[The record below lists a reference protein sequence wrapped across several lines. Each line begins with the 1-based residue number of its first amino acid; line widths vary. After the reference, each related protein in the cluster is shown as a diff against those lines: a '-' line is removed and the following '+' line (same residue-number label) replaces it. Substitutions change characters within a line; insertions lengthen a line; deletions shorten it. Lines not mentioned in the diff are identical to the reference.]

1 MKLGIKVFGIA
12 CLSAT
17 LFSCGNKD
25 VALNNLQDSVSFCLG
40 FQTAAMWHQQGVD
53 TITNDAFFAGFK
65 SFNKDEENYPLDLD
79 QEQYSELM
87 QRYVALIEEKEKNKL
102 AEQYGPNR
110 EEGEKFLNEN
120 KERTGVVT
128 TASGL
133 QYEILS
139 EGKGPKPSLYD
150 TIEVLYKGTLLDGT
164 VFDSTTGNETVKFPL
179 IPYSLIEGWIEAFPL
194 LSEGTKAK
202 LFIPYNLAYGEY
214 GNAAIQPYSTLIF
227 EVELKK
233 VIKGKKPE
241 NGPQRIEDVLPAK

>member
-133 QYEILS
+133 QYAILS

-150 TIEVLYKGTLLDGT
+150 TIEVLYKGTL
-164 VFDSTTGNETVKFPL
+164 
-179 IPYSLIEGWIEAFPL
+179 PYSLIEGWIEAFPL